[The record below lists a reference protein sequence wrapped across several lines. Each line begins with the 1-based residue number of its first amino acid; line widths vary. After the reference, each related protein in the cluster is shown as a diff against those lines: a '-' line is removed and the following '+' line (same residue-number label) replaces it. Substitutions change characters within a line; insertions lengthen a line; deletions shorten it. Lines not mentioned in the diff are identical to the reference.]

1 MIRRGQQRLQ
11 QRKLMNSIKFFFI
24 IFVLFTSS
32 QSTLISAEM
41 HEPMR
46 PYWSFEGPL
55 GKFERAS
62 LQRGYQVYSEVCSG
76 CHSMDLL
83 SYRNLVQDG
92 GPGFSEKQAKAMAAM
107 FEVETGPDQ
116 DGEMFMRSAILSDK
130 FVSPWTNEQQAR
142 SANGGAYPPDLSVIV
157 KARPNGADYIY
168 SLLLGYKDAPEGTEL
183 DDGVYY
189 NEYAKGMRIAMP
201 QVLYEDGIEY
211 TDGTAATE
219 VQMARDVTTFLTWAA
234 EPKLEERKRMGFKV
248 IIYLLILAFLFYFT
262 NKRIWRDSH

>member
-1 MIRRGQQRLQ
+1 MK
-11 QRKLMNSIKFFFI
+11 RKEWQKLPPLHRMNNFKFI
-24 IFVLFTSS
+24 
-32 QSTLISAEM
+32 LISIFLSLISSFSSIAAEI

-83 SYRNLVQDG
+83 SYRNLVQTG
-92 GPGFSEKQAKAMAAM
+92 GPEFSEAQAKAMAAM

-130 FVSPWTNEQQAR
+130 FVSPWENEQQAR
-142 SANGGAYPPDLSVIV
+142 AANGGAYPPDLSVIV

-168 SLLLGYKDAPEGTEL
+168 SLLLGYKDSPEGIEL

-201 QVLYEDGIEY
+201 QVLYEDGVEY
-211 TDGTAATE
+211 TDETSATE
-219 VQMARDVTTFLTWAA
+219 EQMARDVTTFLTWAA

-248 IIYLLILAFLFYFT
+248 IIYLIILAFLFYFT
-262 NKRIWRDSH
+262 NKKIWRDSH